1 MGGDLAILVLDLLVE
16 SVGVDGWLSNDRH
29 GSSCPMS

>member
-1 MGGDLAILVLDLLVE
+1 MGGDLAILVLDLLAE

-29 GSSCPMS
+29 GGSCPMS